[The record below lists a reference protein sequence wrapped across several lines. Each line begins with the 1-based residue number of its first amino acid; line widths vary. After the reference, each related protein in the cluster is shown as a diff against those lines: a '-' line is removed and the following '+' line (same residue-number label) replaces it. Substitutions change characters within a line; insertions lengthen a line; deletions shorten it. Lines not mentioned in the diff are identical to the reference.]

1 MRRTTHFRQLLAR
14 PGPVVVPFAFDAFSA
29 QLAEAAGFE
38 AVGITG
44 SGLAQSLLGFPDVGW
59 VTMTEVANQAR
70 HIAQAVHVPVY
81 TDADTGYGNAL
92 NLMRAVRELEAAGL
106 AGMFFED
113 QEAPKKC
120 GHFEGKRVISRE
132 EMILKI
138 RAALEA
144 RRDPDFVLIAR
155 TDARAVYGLAEA
167 IERGRAYAEAGA
179 DAIFVEAP
187 QSVEELREIAAAI
200 KAPLMVNVVEGGK
213 TPLLS
218 VDELAAMGYK
228 LITFSN
234 SVSRAAGWAMQQVLR
249 EIKEKGTT
257 AAFLERMMSFTERN
271 RILGLDRV
279 YELERRFL
287 PPDQAPALHGES
299 A

>member
-1 MRRTTHFRQLLAR
+1 MRNTTRFRQLLAR
-14 PGPVVVPFAFDAFSA
+14 PEPLVIPFAFDAFSA
-29 QLAEAAGFE
+29 RLVEAAGFE

-59 VTMTEVANQAR
+59 VTMTEVVTQVRN
-70 HIAQAVHVPVY
+70 IVNAVGIPVY
-81 TDADTGYGNAL
+81 ADADTGYGNAL
-92 NLMRAVRELEAAGL
+92 NLMRTIREFETAGVGGL
-106 AGMFFED
+106 FFED

-120 GHFEGKRVISRE
+120 GHFEGKRVISCE

-144 RRDPDFVLIAR
+144 RQDPDLVIVAR
-155 TDARAVYGLAEA
+155 TDARAILGLEEA
-167 IERGRAYAEAGA
+167 IERGRAYAQAGA

-187 QSVEELREIAAAI
+187 QSVDELRAIAVAI
-200 KAPLMVNVVEGGK
+200 EAPLMVNIVEGGK

-218 VDELAAMGYK
+218 AAELGAMGYK

-234 SVSRAAGWAMQQVLR
+234 SLSRTAARAMQAVLR
-249 EIKEKGTT
+249 EIGEKGTT
-257 AAFLERMMSFTERN
+257 EAFLDGMISFDERN
-271 RILGLDRV
+271 EILGLARV

-287 PPDQAPALHGES
+287 S
-299 A
+299 AGD

>member
-1 MRRTTHFRQLLAR
+1 M
-14 PGPVVVPFAFDAFSA
+14 PFAFDAFSA
-29 QLAEAAGFE
+29 RLVEVAGFE

-44 SGLAQSLLGFPDVGW
+44 SGLAASLLGFPDVGW
-59 VTMTEVANQAR
+59 VTMTEVVNQVR
-70 HIAQAVHVPVY
+70 NIVNAVGIPVY

-92 NLMRAVRELEAAGL
+92 NVMRTIRELEAAGVGGL
-106 AGMFFED
+106 FFED
-113 QEAPKKC
+113 QESPKKC
-120 GHFEGKRVISRE
+120 GHFEGKRVISRQ

-138 RAALEA
+138 KAALAA
-144 RRDPDFVLIAR
+144 RQDPDLVIVAR
-155 TDARAVYGLAEA
+155 TDARAVYGLEEA

-200 KAPLMVNVVEGGK
+200 EAPLMVNMVEGGK

-234 SVSRAAGWAMQQVLR
+234 SLSRTAGWIMQEVLR

-257 AAFLERMMSFTERN
+257 EAFLHRMISFQERN
-271 RILGLDRV
+271 QILGLDRV

-287 PPDQAPALHGES
+287 PPDTSGAPAGEKR
-299 A
+299 

>member
-1 MRRTTHFRQLLAR
+1 MRKTTRFRQLLAR
-14 PGPVVVPFAFDAFSA
+14 PGHVVVPFAFDAFSA
-29 QLAEAAGFE
+29 QLVEAAGFE

-59 VTMTEVANQAR
+59 VTMTEVVNQAR
-70 HIAQAVHVPVY
+70 NIANAVNIPVY

-92 NLMRAVRELEAAGL
+92 NVMRTVHESEAAGL
-106 AGMFFED
+106 AGLFFED
-113 QEAPKKC
+113 QDAPKKC

-138 RAALEA
+138 KAALEA
-144 RRDPDFVLIAR
+144 RRDLDFVVIAR
-155 TDARAVYGLAEA
+155 TDARAVHGLAEA

-187 QSVEELREIAAAI
+187 QSVEELREIAASI
-200 KAPLMVNVVEGGK
+200 KAPLMVNMVEGGK
-213 TPLLS
+213 TPLLG
-218 VDELAAMGYK
+218 VEELAAMGYR

-234 SVSRAAGWAMQQVLR
+234 SVSRTAGWAIQQVLR

-257 AAFLERMMSFTERN
+257 AAFTDRMISFKERN

-287 PPDQAPALHGES
+287 PADGSDSSEAEKG
-299 A
+299 